1 MMVGEITYH
10 AQSTD
15 ELFGWLNT
23 SCDDHLNKVGA
34 DANNQDH
41 ADSLENTGA
50 KEHLAQ
56 RHGVVAGDRHIG
68 GLKLVVEK

>member
-1 MMVGEITYH
+1 MIVEKSTYH
-10 AQSTD
+10 AQSAD
-15 ELFGWLNT
+15 ELFRWLNT
-23 SCDDHLNKVGA
+23 GCDNHLDEVGA
-34 DANNQDH
+34 NANDQDH